1 MALCVQQLKQL
12 RDKMK
17 QAQKR
22 VGQQMDQDRDV
33 ARKLIAAGKKDRALL
48 LLKRKKRM
56 EKSLLDLDGKLEVLE
71 KMVSDIEF
79 SQIEMKLIDGLKTG
93 NTALKQLN
101 QLLNIENVQ
110 SILEE
115 TKESADRQKVR
126 SLRELK
132 QFSICEFV
140 IRKSLIC

>member
-1 MALCVQQLKQL
+1 MARQL
-12 RDKMK
+12 
-17 QAQKR
+17 
-22 VGQQMDQDRDV
+22 V
-33 ARKLIAAGKKDRALL
+33 ADGKKDRALL

-56 EKSLLDLDGKLEVLE
+56 EKTLLELDGKLEVLE

-101 QLLNIENVQ
+101 QLLNVENVQ

-115 TKESADRQKVR
+115 TKESAQRQKVR
-126 SLRELK
+126 FVVGFNVHL
-132 QFSICEFV
+132 SISFPCPGNH
-140 IRKSLIC
+140 